1 MVMNQQTN
9 TINKNQTNELVLEQD
24 SLKGAMED
32 FKASLL
38 ITSLLINLAVLTTWI
53 TFKYYGLL

>member
-9 TINKNQTNELVLEQD
+9 TID
-24 SLKGAMED
+24 SLKGVMED

>member
-9 TINKNQTNELVLEQD
+9 TINKNQANELVLEQD
-24 SLKGAMED
+24 SLKGVMED